1 MSEKELGDLLRDQL
15 AAVEPP
21 PMSPTSTLHRGRRAR
36 RLRRGLF
43 AGVVVAVTGSAV
55 TYVANLD
62 DAPAQTV
69 TVAQD
74 PDPARLDAVVEELAT
89 RVFSPHY
96 PALPAPRV
104 EVRDREGNP
113 VGPEDSALS
122 SVQAI
127 FDLPGEAELGFGAN
141 AGSADDRTGC
151 ADWAGQ
157 SGAAA
162 ACSVRDLPDGTQVR
176 VVVLS
181 FAPPAPGQDLRTLLT
196 EEERSTADP
205 DTMTWSR
212 SVTAFAPDG
221 DISGGFEL
229 VQAPSYEAAQATWK
243 VPVGEL
249 TAAVTDPAM
258 TAYDFD

>member
-1 MSEKELGDLLRDQL
+1 MSETDLGDLLRDQL

-21 PMSPTSTLHRGRRAR
+21 PMNPTSILHRGRRAR
-36 RLRRGLF
+36 RLRTGLF
-43 AGVVVAVTGSAV
+43 AGMVVAATGGAV

-62 DAPAQTV
+62 DTPARTV
-69 TVAQD
+69 TVAQG
-74 PDPARLDAVVEELAT
+74 PDPAPLDAVVEELAM

-96 PALPAPRV
+96 PALPAPRI
-104 EVRDREGNP
+104 EVRDGEGKP
-113 VGPEDSALS
+113 VSPEDPGKS

-127 FDLPGEAELGFGAN
+127 FDLPGEAELAFGAN
-141 AGSADDRTGC
+141 AGTAADRTGC
-151 ADWAGQ
+151 ADWAGPG
-157 SGAAA
+157 GAAV

-181 FAPPAPGQDLRTLLT
+181 FGPSQPGLDLRTLLT
-196 EEERSTADP
+196 EEERRTADP

-243 VPVGEL
+243 VPVDEL
-249 TAAVTDPAM
+249 TAAALEPAL